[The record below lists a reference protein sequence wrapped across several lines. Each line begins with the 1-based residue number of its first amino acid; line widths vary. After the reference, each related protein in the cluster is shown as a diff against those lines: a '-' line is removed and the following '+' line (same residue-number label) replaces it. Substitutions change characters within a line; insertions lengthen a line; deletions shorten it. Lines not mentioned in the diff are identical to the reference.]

1 MAKKPDDWKRTWRRF
16 PSFIVVLDS
25 PRRREAACRH
35 FIRPCKQKPQP
46 NTRYLAGAKSYA
58 LWYPLWAPIFRP
70 NAQGESTVANPLA
83 VALTIALGMACWPL
97 LPARWGRMLH
107 GESRM
112 ATARR
117 ARVALVLNAI
127 LAETTVT
134 G

>member
-35 FIRPCKQKPQP
+35 FIRPCKQKPRP

-70 NAQGESTVANPLA
+70 NAQGESTVASRHKALIA
-83 VALTIALGMACWPL
+83 VIKPQASKPSQAMVK
-97 LPARWGRMLH
+97 
-107 GESRM
+107 
-112 ATARR
+112 ATASASPVIKRP
-117 ARVALVLNAI
+117 L
-127 LAETTVT
+127 
-134 G
+134 